1 MTQSRS
7 RTPEVAVACGGA
19 FISAMSTS
27 LVSVAAPRMAHD
39 LHTSPDAVGWVLT
52 VYLLGLSAFLA
63 TAGRLADVLGRRRVY
78 VAGFALFALASLACA
93 LAPTLP
99 LLVAA
104 RVVQSMG
111 ASATMAT
118 GPAIITSA
126 FPPEKRARGLGYQLT
141 ATYLGLSLGP
151 TVGGILTA
159 AIGWPAVFA
168 AVAAAATLGT
178 LFAARLLPPDEA
190 ASPRARA
197 LDPGGAVLLG
207 VALVGFSL
215 ALRRDALLPWWGWV
229 VLGVASSLAYARHAR
244 AHPAPV
250 LSLALVRSRAFL
262 FGIAGAVIL
271 YVVIFIQ
278 AWLLP
283 FHLQDELHLD
293 PARAGLVMTAQPAML
308 ALVAPL
314 SGVLA
319 DRFGARLPCVLAMLL
334 LALGFGLVAVAVNH
348 GEAAV
353 AGALLVV
360 GAGGG
365 LYAAPNNAVIMAA
378 APREA
383 QGSAGAMAATARNFG
398 MASGVAIAI
407 ALRAR
412 FSFST
417 ALAVAASFALVGALF
432 GTARPK

>member
-1 MTQSRS
+1 MTRS
-7 RTPEVAVACGGA
+7 RNGEVAVACGGA

-27 LVSVAAPRMAHD
+27 LVSIAAPRMARD
-39 LHTSPDAVGWVLT
+39 LHASPEAVGWVLT

-63 TAGRLADVLGRRRVY
+63 TAGRLADVLGRKRVY
-78 VAGFALFALASLACA
+78 VTGFTIFAVASLGCA
-93 LAPTLP
+93 LAPSLP
-99 LLVAA
+99 MLVAA

-118 GPAIITSA
+118 GPAIITGA

-141 ATYLGLSLGP
+141 ATYLGLTLGP
-151 TVGGILTA
+151 TLGGLLTT
-159 AIGWPAVFA
+159 AIGWSAVFA
-168 AVAAAATLGT
+168 AVAGAATFGT
-178 LFAARLLPPDEA
+178 LLAVRLLPPDEA
-190 ASPRARA
+190 GARPARA
-197 LDPGGAVLLG
+197 LDPRGAVLLG
-207 VALVGFSL
+207 FALVGLSL
-215 ALRRDALLPWWGWV
+215 ALRRDALLPWWGWAG
-229 VLGVASSLAYARHAR
+229 LGVAGAIAYARHAR

-250 LSLALVRSRAFL
+250 LSLGLLRSRAFL

-271 YVVIFIQ
+271 YVVIFVQ

-314 SGVLA
+314 SGALA
-319 DRFGARLPCVLAMLL
+319 DRFGARVPCVVAMLL
-334 LALGFGLVAVAVNH
+334 LAIGLGLVAIAVAH
-348 GEAAV
+348 GELAV

-365 LYAAPNNAVIMAA
+365 LYAAPNNAVIMGA
-378 APREA
+378 APREE
-383 QGSAGAMAATARNFG
+383 QGSAAAMAATARNFG

-417 ALAVAASFALVGALF
+417 ALGIAACFALVGALF